1 MFKQHLLAFIS
12 ADPIP
17 GCLSTCLIKNI
28 GLPIVALRSGL
39 VFLAPT
45 LDDSFALGYTFG
57 PRSTCHS
64 KRDRRMR
71 QTLSIYT
78 KQKKKKVIINKKLME
93 LGSDSQ
99 SVSENS

>member
-45 LDDSFALGYTFG
+45 LA
-57 PRSTCHS
+57 
-64 KRDRRMR
+64 
-71 QTLSIYT
+71 
-78 KQKKKKVIINKKLME
+78 
-93 LGSDSQ
+93 
-99 SVSENS
+99 